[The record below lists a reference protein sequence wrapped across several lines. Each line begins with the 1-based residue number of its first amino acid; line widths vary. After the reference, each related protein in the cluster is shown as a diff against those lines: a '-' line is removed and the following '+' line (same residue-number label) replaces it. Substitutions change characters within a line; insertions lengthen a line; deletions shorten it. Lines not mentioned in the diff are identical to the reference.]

1 MDDVQNTFL
10 KEELSGAGFPI
21 PEEMQP
27 KELR

>member
-10 KEELSGAGFPI
+10 KEELSGAGLPI
-21 PEEMQP
+21 PEKMQP